1 MSTTPKNTSK
11 TDSKIGTKIL
21 GIAATGGV
29 LALIAAAG
37 WLVDRPAAARAAA
50 VTDVP
55 AAPAPSGGMSAE
67 QLLGLR
73 AQAAR
78 PPFAPGSPVV
88 IVRSVG
94 EFYSALVT
102 LWSKGQVVPILIDDG
117 SSASREDIARFV
129 RGLGVAGTPAA
140 SPLLVWAGEAAKLPD
155 AREARAEAML
165 ASLHAIW
172 GAASEAAYVAK
183 LSSRE
188 TPGVPDAPK
197 GPSGAVVFDP
207 LDASAPAALALAA
220 YYGQVLLPIGAPPS
234 TPNDTWNVATVDGWS
249 KAIMAQLD
257 QHKLSYSRLGD
268 QIDAI
273 TLVLNAPPRVQTAGE
288 IPGAVPLVSKRDECL
303 ALTDLLGRAATG
315 DHAAR
320 WAYCSQITGDASRAV
335 YRAMSSMFL
344 RSRRSSSALVIDT
357 YETGGG
363 WSDFDG
369 RKTADALKPGITSP
383 VGLID
388 TNRFSLDDWRSMT
401 AGGLAKSRSAA
412 VPAAQAGGGIEAAM
426 ITVTT
431 MGNWDFFQLGPG
443 NGEPGDIPMLRVP
456 SCVYFVHSWSAQL
469 GDRPDSV
476 GGRWM
481 DRGAY
486 AYVGS
491 VHEPYLAAF
500 VPTPQFAS
508 RMVAGWPLSAAARH
522 TSGLP
527 AVPWRVQIYGDALM
541 TMDTTKATPGKAATV
556 EELTAALAGAGTL
569 SRLDEATRADIRAK
583 NFEPAVRSLVL
594 QGRDGDAARVGRA
607 LLAEMSDKIT
617 PSLAECAA
625 LAAYR
630 SGDGETFVALATR
643 AVAGTKA
650 GEHFGDTPSE
660 LADAIWQYL
669 GARQSEWKPEHVR
682 LLAATTR
689 SWSLS
694 RDVFEASRAIN
705 ANGALGPAQ
714 QLVDAAMARTKRPEV
729 LQRLK
734 NARDMLK

>member
-1 MSTTPKNTSK
+1 MIIKNT
-11 TDSKIGTKIL
+11 TATRAL
-21 GIAATGGV
+21 GFAASGGV
-29 LALIAAAG
+29 LALLAAG
-37 WLVDRPAAARAAA
+37 AWTFDRPAVAQAAA
-50 VTDVP
+50 ATDPPAVP
-55 AAPAPSGGMSAE
+55 SVPGALSPE

-78 PPFAPGSPVV
+78 APLAPGSPVV

-94 EFYSALVT
+94 EFYAALVAF
-102 LWSKGQVVPILIDDG
+102 WGKGQIVPILIDDG
-117 SSASREDIARFV
+117 SPASREDVARFV
-129 RGLGVAGTPAA
+129 RGLGGAGTPTA
-140 SPLLVWAGEAAKLPD
+140 SPVVVWSGEAVKLPD
-155 AREARAEAML
+155 AREARAESL
-165 ASLHAIW
+165 AGSLHAIW
-172 GAASEAAYVAK
+172 GAKSEAAYMEKLTARSAPGIPDVAK
-183 LSSRE
+183 
-188 TPGVPDAPK
+188 
-197 GPSGAVVFDP
+197 GPTGAVVYDP
-207 LDASAPAALALAA
+207 TDAAAPAALALAA

-303 ALTDLLGRAATG
+303 ALTDLLGRVATG

-320 WAYCSQITGDASRAV
+320 WAYCSQLTGDASRAV

-369 RKTADALKPGITSP
+369 RKTADAFKPGIASP
-383 VGLID
+383 VALID
-388 TNRFSLDDWRSMT
+388 SNRFSLDDWRAMT

-412 VPAAQAGGGIEAAM
+412 VPAAQAGGGVEAAM
-426 ITVTT
+426 FTVTT

-486 AYVGS
+486 GYVGS

-500 VPTPQFAS
+500 VPTPQYAA
-508 RMVAGWPLSAAARH
+508 RVVAGWPLSAAARH
-522 TSGLP
+522 TQGLP
-527 AVPWRVQIYGDALM
+527 AVPWRVQVYGDALM
-541 TMDTTKATPGKAATV
+541 TMDTAKATPGKPATI

-617 PSLAECAA
+617 PALAECAA

-630 SGDGETFVALATR
+630 SGDGETFIALATK
-643 AVAGTKA
+643 AVAGAKA
-650 GEHFGDTPSE
+650 GEHFGDSPSE

-669 GARQSEWKPEHVR
+669 GTRQSELKPDHVK
-682 LLAATTR
+682 LMAATTR